1 MKVAK
6 DTVVRFEYTLHE
18 TDGELLE
25 STKGDAVAYLHGHK
39 SMIPAIEEGL
49 EGKEAGAEVALSLT
63 PENGYGER
71 NEDAVERVSVKHL
84 QGAKSWKA
92 GMPAVV
98 QTEQGPRQVTVVKVG
113 KFMATIDTNHPYAGK
128 HLDFAIKLVEVRA
141 ASEEELS
148 HGHAHGA
155 GGHQH

>member
-6 DTVVRFEYTLHE
+6 DCVVRFEYTLHE
-18 TDGELLE
+18 TGGEQLE
-25 STKGDAVAYLHGHK
+25 ATEKDAVAYLHGHNA
-39 SMIPAIEEGL
+39 MIPAIEAGL
-49 EGKEAGAEVALSLT
+49 EGKEAGDLVNLSLP
-63 PENGYGER
+63 PEQAYGVR
-71 NEDAVERVSVKHL
+71 NEEAVERISVKHL
-84 QGAKSWKA
+84 QGAKRWKA

-98 QTEQGPRQVTVVKVG
+98 QTEQGPRQVTVLKVG

-128 HLDFAIKLVEVRA
+128 HLDFAIKVVEARA
-141 ASEEELS
+141 ATEEELA